1 LQLEKEDVESDKKT
15 DSSEESE
22 WDWLSE
28 NDSEA
33 YFAITTTEPFIIFF

>member
-1 LQLEKEDVESDKKT
+1 LQLEKVDVESDKKT